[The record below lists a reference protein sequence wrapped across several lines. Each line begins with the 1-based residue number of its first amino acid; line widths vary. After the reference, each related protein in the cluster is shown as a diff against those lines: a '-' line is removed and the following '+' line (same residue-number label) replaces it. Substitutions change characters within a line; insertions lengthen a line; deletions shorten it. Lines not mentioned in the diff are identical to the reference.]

1 LIVTINKRL
10 VVSVFGLVLLVLAA
24 CSPAA
29 PQPTIGASQI
39 PVANGSLANTE
50 WRLESFGST
59 GAVESVLPGS
69 TITLRFDENGLAS
82 GSGGCNTYSAGYQ
95 VQDGKLSFS
104 EVTSTEM
111 ACAEEGVTRQ
121 EQRYFQALQAAGS
134 FELSGDRLVISDANG
149 QGVLNFIRSET
160 VATEKPTSEA
170 TSAPAEPPTPGETT
184 EPAKAPTSA
193 PTPPT
198 EQPTPAPERIHFETG
213 ATSATVTGHL
223 QASGSDLYVLSAS
236 GGQTMSVELS
246 FTQGRA
252 ILVVWGADGTVL
264 MSDHAEASQ
273 FSGVLPS
280 TQDYYILLKG
290 RPDGST
296 DYSMTVTIPPLGSNQ
311 PTPAPERIHF
321 QAGATS
327 ATVTG
332 HLQASGSD
340 QYVLAALGGQTMTVD
355 LSFTQGQAILA
366 VWGADGTVLMSDHAE
381 ASSFSSILPSTQ
393 DYYILVRGR
402 PDGET
407 VYRMDVNIPPLGGN

>member
-1 LIVTINKRL
+1 MTMNKRL
-10 VVSVFGLVLLVLAA
+10 VVSIFGLVLLVLAA
-24 CSPAA
+24 CSPAP
-29 PQPTIGASQI
+29 PQPTIGASQT
-39 PVANGSLANTE
+39 PVVNRSLANTE

-69 TITLRFDENGLAS
+69 TITLRFDENGLVS

-95 VQDGKLSFS
+95 VQDGRLSFS
-104 EVTSTEM
+104 EVTRTEM
-111 ACAEEGVTRQ
+111 ACAEEGLTRQ
-121 EQRYFQALQAAGS
+121 EQRYFQALQTASS
-134 FELSGDRLVISDANG
+134 FELSGERLVISYANG
-149 QGVLNFIRSET
+149 QGMLNFIKPDT

-170 TSAPAEPPTPGETT
+170 TGAPTERPTPGETT
-184 EPAKAPTSA
+184 QPTNV
-193 PTPPT
+193 PTPPA
-198 EQPTPAPERIHFETG
+198 EQPTPAPKRIHFEDG

-236 GGQTMSVELS
+236 GGQTMTVELS

-252 ILVVWGADGTVL
+252 ILAIWGKDGNVL

-296 DYSMTVTIPPLGSNQ
+296 DYSMRVTIPPLGSNQ
-311 PTPAPERIHF
+311 PTPVPERVHF
-321 QAGATS
+321 EAGATS

-340 QYVLAALGGQTMTVD
+340 QYVLSALGGQTMTVN
-355 LSFTQGQAILA
+355 LSFTEGQAILA

-381 ASSFSSILPSTQ
+381 ASSFSGVLPSTQ

-407 VYRMDVNIPPLGGN
+407 VYGMDVTIPPLGRN

>member
-1 LIVTINKRL
+1 LIVTIDKRL
-10 VVSVFGLVLLVLAA
+10 VVSIFGLVLLVLAA

-29 PQPTIGASQI
+29 PQPTIGASQT
-39 PVANGSLANTE
+39 PVVSRSLANTE
-50 WRLESFGST
+50 WRLESFGSA
-59 GAVESVLPGS
+59 GAVESVLAGS
-69 TITLRFDENGLAS
+69 TITLRFDENGLVS

-95 VQDGKLSFS
+95 IQGGKLSFS

-111 ACAEEGVTRQ
+111 ACAEEGLTRQ
-121 EQRYFQALQAAGS
+121 EQRYFQALQVAGS
-134 FELSGDRLVISDANG
+134 FELSGDRLVISYANG
-149 QGVLNFIRSET
+149 QGVLNFMKSEA
-160 VATEKPTSEA
+160 VVTEKPTPEA

-184 EPAKAPTSA
+184 EQAKAPTSA
-193 PTPPT
+193 PTPPA

-223 QASGSDLYVLSAS
+223 QASDSDLYVLSAS
-236 GGQTMSVELS
+236 GGQTMTVDLS

-273 FSGVLPS
+273 FSGVLPA

-321 QAGATS
+321 QTGATS

-340 QYVLAALGGQTMTVD
+340 QYVLSALGGQTMTVD
-355 LSFTQGQAILA
+355 LSFTDGQAILA

-381 ASSFSSILPSTQ
+381 ASSFSGVLPSTQ

-407 VYRMDVNIPPLGGN
+407 VYRMRVTIPPLGGN